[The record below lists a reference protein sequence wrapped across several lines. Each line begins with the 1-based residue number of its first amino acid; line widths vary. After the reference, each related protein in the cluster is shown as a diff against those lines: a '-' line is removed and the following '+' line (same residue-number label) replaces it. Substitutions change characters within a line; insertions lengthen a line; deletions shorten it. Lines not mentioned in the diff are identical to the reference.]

1 MANASLLIIAAN
13 RRPNGPGTPAA
24 LHLSMSHDPALEER
38 NFDST
43 LVLAELARAS
53 SIADACRDAAV
64 LFLEDATAW
73 SKAELAM
80 WLVGPYASLTRHA
93 SFPPHW
99 TTPVRARS
107 LLAEVA
113 DHRIEAVVRR
123 AHAEVV
129 ETIQRLKTARVAVS
143 FGQTM
148 LARGYVVRFQDQC
161 GATGWLPTNHAR
173 RLADRV
179 LSLVA
184 AHLLARPNERPS
196 VTYAF
201 ARHSDSAIR
210 IDGRE
215 DDDLPTLPL
224 PRPRTAPRRSSQEQA

>member
-1 MANASLLIIAAN
+1 M
-13 RRPNGPGTPAA
+13 R
-24 LHLSMSHDPALEER
+24 HDPALDER

-53 SIADACRDAAV
+53 SVADACRDAAV

-80 WLVGPYASLTRHA
+80 WLIGPYASLTRHT
-93 SFPPHW
+93 SFPPDW
-99 TTPVRARS
+99 TNPVRAKS

-123 AHAEVV
+123 SHAETV
-129 ETIQRLKTARVAVS
+129 ETIHRLRTARVALA

-148 LARGYVVRFQDQC
+148 LARGFVVRFRDQC

-184 AHLLARPNERPS
+184 AHLLARPNERPD

-215 DDDLPTLPL
+215 EEDLPSLPL
-224 PRPRTAPRRSSQEQA
+224 PRPRTVRRRGSSEQA